1 MEKKARRSGEDT
13 GADPRARMVGHGA
26 VFPRHDIIGSAAAGA
41 RDAAPK
47 LCSAA
52 VMVRF
57 GSVLAV
63 SVAVSAVAMTVTVE
77 AEAADAEA

>member
-13 GADPRARMVGHGA
+13 GADPRARKVGHGA
-26 VFPRHDIIGSAAAGA
+26 GVFPRHEMIGSQQPVLAMQP
-41 RDAAPK
+41 RSCAPR
-47 LCSAA
+47 LRWS
-52 VMVRF
+52 VF

-63 SVAVSAVAMTVTVE
+63 SVAVAVTVE